1 MQLIR
6 EYIKLFWF
14 LLFVIDILSKYV
26 WVVPV
31 NSKRVVTITNAFQKI
46 LDEPN
51 SKPNII
57 WLNKD
62 SEVYSKLIKSC
73 RYDNDIE
80 IYAIFNQGK
89 PVVARRFIKM
99 LKTKIL
105 KYMTSISKNAC
116 IDKFDVIVNEYN
128 KTPYNN

>member
-6 EYIKLFWF
+6 KYIKLFWF

-31 NSKRVVTITNAFQKI
+31 NSKRVVTITNAFQKF

-62 SEVYSKLIKSC
+62 SEIYS
-73 RYDNDIE
+73 E
-80 IYAIFNQGK
+80 IN
-89 PVVARRFIKM
+89 
-99 LKTKIL
+99 KI
-105 KYMTSISKNAC
+105 M
-116 IDKFDVIVNEYN
+116 
-128 KTPYNN
+128 

>member
-6 EYIKLFWF
+6 EDIKLFWF

-89 PVVARRFIKM
+89 SVVARRFIKM

-128 KTPYNN
+128 KTPYSN

>member
-1 MQLIR
+1 M
-6 EYIKLFWF
+6 
-14 LLFVIDILSKYV
+14 LFVIDILSKCV

-51 SKPNII
+51 RKPNII

-128 KTPYNN
+128 KTPYNT

>member
-14 LLFVIDILSKYV
+14 LLFVIDILSKCV

-62 SEVYSKLIKSC
+62 SEVYSKLINSC

-89 PVVARRFIKM
+89 SVVARRFIKM

>member
-31 NSKRVVTITNAFQKI
+31 NSKRVVTITNAFQKC

-62 SEVYSKLIKSC
+62 SEIYSKLIKSC
-73 RYDNDIE
+73 RYDNDTE
-80 IYAIFNQGK
+80 IYAIFNQGRS
-89 PVVARRFIKM
+89 VVTRRFIKI

-105 KYMTSISKNAC
+105 KYVTSISKNAC

-128 KTPYNN
+128 KTPYSN

>member
-14 LLFVIDILSKYV
+14 LLFVIDILSKCV
-26 WVVPV
+26 WFVPV

-73 RYDNDIE
+73 RYDNEIE
-80 IYAIFNQGK
+80 IYATFNQGK
-89 PVVARRFIKM
+89 SVVAERFIKM
-99 LKTKIL
+99 LKIKIL

-116 IDKFDVIVNEYN
+116 NNKFDVIVNEYS

>member
-14 LLFVIDILSKYV
+14 LLFVIDILSKCV

-46 LDEPN
+46 LDETN

-128 KTPYNN
+128 KTPYNT

>member
-14 LLFVIDILSKYV
+14 LLFVIDILSKCV

-62 SEVYSKLIKSC
+62 SEVYSKLINSC

-89 PVVARRFIKM
+89 SVVARRFIKM
-99 LKTKIL
+99 LKTKIF

>member
-14 LLFVIDILSKYV
+14 LLFVIDILSKCV

-89 PVVARRFIKM
+89 SVVARRFIKM

>member
-14 LLFVIDILSKYV
+14 LLFVIDILSKNV

-89 PVVARRFIKM
+89 SVVARRFIKM

-128 KTPYNN
+128 KTPYNT

>member
-14 LLFVIDILSKYV
+14 LLFVIDILSKCV

-80 IYAIFNQGK
+80 IYAVFNQGK
-89 PVVARRFIKM
+89 SVVARRFIKM